1 MWAQHWVFVSFM
13 ETETK
18 SFVQEKAWRMLLG
31 DKFQVPTTKTLDMSS
46 IEKKKIHKNLC
57 QVKLPFIDTN
67 AFKPYINFFI
77 KV

>member
-1 MWAQHWVFVSFM
+1 
-13 ETETK
+13 
-18 SFVQEKAWRMLLG
+18 MLLG